1 MSAKPATREEYD
13 QSMTSRITVS
23 LPAGLVDAANEAVKA
38 GRATSVSAY
47 VAEALADK
55 AGREQLETFLADWR
69 EQVGPPSSE
78 ETAWAEHALGM
89 REAPTK

>member
-1 MSAKPATREEYD
+1 
-13 QSMTSRITVS
+13 MTTRITVS

-38 GRATSVSAY
+38 GRVASVSAY

-55 AGREQLETFLADWR
+55 ADREQLATFLADWR
-69 EQVGPPSSE
+69 EQVGPPSPE
-78 ETAWAEHALGM
+78 ETAWAEDALGM